1 MDEVDPGQ
9 PTPNPAP
16 PARPGERLRDARES
30 RSLSLAEIA
39 ARTRVP
45 QRHLEALEA
54 GDYSALPSP
63 TYAMGFSKAYA
74 RAVGVDEV
82 GIAQQV
88 RGELNTL
95 GPRQP
100 EYVPYE
106 TADPA
111 RVPSRGVAILGAGV
125 ALAVLILVGLWY
137 GTNLFQP
144 RAATSAE
151 SGPVVAQAVAPAVA
165 TQEPSPAAP
174 TGGEV
179 VLTASDDVW
188 LRVYDADNKT
198 LYLGTMKPGERF
210 VVPADAKDPM
220 INVGRPDKLA
230 VTLNGA
236 AIPPLGDGSRA
247 IKDVRV
253 GGAAIAARASG
264 QPEAATAGTP
274 AAGLTPASPNP
285 ASQTARSSGATR
297 SSQGNDNGR
306 RGDARERSASG
317 ETQRANLQSPQEP
330 APSSNSSAP

>member
-1 MDEVDPGQ
+1 MDEVDSGQ
-9 PTPNPAP
+9 PSPNPVP
-16 PARPGERLRDARES
+16 PARPGERLRVARES
-30 RSLSLAEIA
+30 RGLSLAEVA

-74 RAVGVDEV
+74 RAVDADEV
-82 GIAQQV
+82 AIGQAIRA
-88 RGELNTL
+88 ELDRL
-95 GPRQP
+95 GPRRP

-111 RVPSRGVAILGAGV
+111 RVPSRGIAIAGV
-125 ALAVLILVGLWY
+125 GIALAVLILVGLWY

-144 RAATSAE
+144 GNRTPGTSEA
-151 SGPVVAQAVAPAVA
+151 VVAQ
-165 TQEPSPAAP
+165 TIAP
-174 TGGEV
+174 TPNAAARPVAATGGQV

-210 VVPADAKDPM
+210 DVPANANNPM

-230 VTLNGA
+230 VTLNGS

-253 GGAAIAARASG
+253 SGEAIAARLSG
-264 QPEAATAGTP
+264 QPAAAATSSPGVAGDT
-274 AAGLTPASPNP
+274 GVDRSTGG
-285 ASQTARSSGATR
+285 SSGARTSRRDTR
-297 SSQGNDNGR
+297 P
-306 RGDARERSASG
+306 ALT
-317 ETQRANLQSPQEP
+317 ETQRANLQSSQEP
-330 APSSNSSAP
+330 AATVNSSAP

>member
-9 PTPNPAP
+9 PNPNPVP
-16 PARPGERLRDARES
+16 PARPGERLRDARDS
-30 RSLSLAEIA
+30 RGLSLAEVA

-54 GDYSALPSP
+54 GDYTALPSP

-82 GIAQQV
+82 AIAQDV
-88 RGELNTL
+88 RRELDRL

-111 RVPSRGVAILGAGV
+111 RVPSRGVAALGVGI

-137 GTNLFQP
+137 GTGLFRPQ
-144 RAATSAE
+144 TSAPADE
-151 SGPVVAQAVAPAVA
+151 VVVAQTIAPKPTPAA
-165 TQEPSPAAP
+165 SPAAP

-179 VLTASDDVW
+179 VLTANDEVW

-210 VVPADAKDPM
+210 VVPAGANDPK

-230 VTLNGA
+230 VTLNGS

-253 GGAAIAARASG
+253 SGPAIAARLAG
-264 QPEAATAGTP
+264 QPAPTPSPSAA
-274 AAGLTPASPNP
+274 ASRE
-285 ASQTARSSGATR
+285 TARESGRETDR
-297 SSQGNDNGR
+297 PR
-306 RGDARERSASG
+306 RERRTSRAA
-317 ETQRANLQSPQEP
+317 EDDTARANLQSSQEP
-330 APSSNSSAP
+330 AATGNSSAP

>member
-9 PTPNPAP
+9 PNPNPVP
-16 PARPGERLRDARES
+16 PARPGERLRDARDS
-30 RSLSLAEIA
+30 RGLSLAEIA

-54 GDYSALPSP
+54 GDYAALPSP
-63 TYAMGFSKAYA
+63 TYAMGFAKAYA
-74 RAVGVDEV
+74 RAVGADEV
-82 GIAQQV
+82 GIAQDV
-88 RGELNTL
+88 RRELDRL

-111 RVPSRGVAILGAGV
+111 RVPSRGVAVLGVGI

-137 GTNLFQP
+137 GTGLFKPQTQ
-144 RAATSAE
+144 AATDEA
-151 SGPVVAQAVAPAVA
+151 VVAQTIAPKPSAA
-165 TQEPSPAAP
+165 ASPAAP

-179 VLTASDDVW
+179 VLTANDEVW

-210 VVPADAKDPM
+210 VVPADANDPK

-230 VTLNGA
+230 VTLNGS

-253 GGAAIAARASG
+253 SGTAIAARLSG
-264 QPEAATAGTP
+264 APQPSPSPSATPTRDATP
-274 AAGLTPASPNP
+274 ARRDRR
-285 ASQTARSSGATR
+285 TARRPA
-297 SSQGNDNGR
+297 D
-306 RGDARERSASG
+306 
-317 ETQRANLQSPQEP
+317 ETARANLAAAQDA
-330 APSSNSSAP
+330 APTGNSTAP

>member
-9 PTPNPAP
+9 PNPNPVP
-16 PARPGERLRDARES
+16 PARPGDRLRDARES
-30 RSLSLAEIA
+30 RGLSLAEVA

-54 GDYSALPSP
+54 GDYAALPSP

-82 GIAQQV
+82 GIAQEV
-88 RGELNTL
+88 RRDLDRL
-95 GPRQP
+95 GPRRP

-111 RVPSRGVAILGAGV
+111 RVPSRGIAILGVGV

-137 GTNLFQP
+137 GTSLFQP
-144 RAATSAE
+144 NTGTPAADD
-151 SGPVVAQAVAPAVA
+151 GVVAQAIAPTPTPAATPAV
-165 TQEPSPAAP
+165 P
-174 TGGEV
+174 TGGQV
-179 VLTASDDVW
+179 VLTASDEVW
-188 LRVYDADNKT
+188 LRVYDADNAT

-210 VVPADAKDPM
+210 EVPAGAKDPM

-230 VTLNGA
+230 VTLNGS

-253 GGAAIAARASG
+253 SGEAIAARLAETSGSSAAASAPTTSRTAARG
-264 QPEAATAGTP
+264 TTAGRASTSSAATTGE
-274 AAGLTPASPNP
+274 
-285 ASQTARSSGATR
+285 TR
-297 SSQGNDNGR
+297 SIDGEQSQD
-306 RGDARERSASG
+306 
-317 ETQRANLQSPQEP
+317 P
-330 APSSNSSAP
+330 AVTSNSSTP

>member
-1 MDEVDPGQ
+1 MDEVDSGQ
-9 PTPNPAP
+9 PSPNPVP
-16 PARPGERLRDARES
+16 PARPGERLRVARES
-30 RSLSLAEIA
+30 RGLSLAEVA

-74 RAVGVDEV
+74 RSVGADEV
-82 GIAQQV
+82 AIGQAI
-88 RGELNTL
+88 RGELDRL
-95 GPRQP
+95 GPRRP

-111 RVPSRGVAILGAGV
+111 RVPSRGIAVVGV
-125 ALAVLILVGLWY
+125 GIALALLVLVGLYY
-137 GTNLFQP
+137 GTNLFKPGGTASASADGAVVQTIAP
-144 RAATSAE
+144 TPAPAAT
-151 SGPVVAQAVAPAVA
+151 PV
-165 TQEPSPAAP
+165 AP
-174 TGGEV
+174 TGGQV
-179 VLTASDDVW
+179 VLTANDEVW

-210 VVPADAKDPM
+210 EVPAGANNPM

-230 VTLNGA
+230 VTLNGS

-253 GGAAIAARASG
+253 SGAAIAARLAGQSEPDAAPTATSG
-264 QPEAATAGTP
+264 DRNSTRGT
-274 AAGLTPASPNP
+274 GS
-285 ASQTARSSGATR
+285 RSTSGT
-297 SSQGNDNGR
+297 G
-306 RGDARERSASG
+306 RSASRPALS

-330 APSSNSSAP
+330 AATGNSSAP

>member
-9 PTPNPAP
+9 PNPNPVH
-16 PARPGERLRDARES
+16 PARPGERLRDARNS
-30 RSLSLAEIA
+30 RGLSLAEIA

-54 GDYSALPSP
+54 GDYAALPSP

-74 RAVGVDEV
+74 RAVGADEV
-82 GIAQQV
+82 GIAQEV
-88 RGELNTL
+88 RRDLDRL

-111 RVPSRGVAILGAGV
+111 RVPSRGVAVLGVGI

-137 GTNLFQP
+137 GTGLFKPQT
-144 RAATSAE
+144 RAAADE
-151 SGPVVAQAVAPAVA
+151 AVVAQTIAPKPTAA
-165 TQEPSPAAP
+165 ASPAA

-179 VLTASDDVW
+179 VLTANDEVW
-188 LRVYDADNKT
+188 LRVYDADDKT

-210 VVPADAKDPM
+210 VVPAGANDPK

-230 VTLNGA
+230 VTLNGS
-236 AIPPLGDGSRA
+236 AIPPLGDGKRP

-253 GGAAIAARASG
+253 SGAAIAARLSG
-264 QPEAATAGTP
+264 APAPTATPSTSSAP
-274 AAGLTPASPNP
+274 ARSVPARS
-285 ASQTARSSGATR
+285 TARSE
-297 SSQGNDNGR
+297 R
-306 RGDARERSASG
+306 REARPALS
-317 ETQRANLQSPQEP
+317 ETQRANLQSAETP
-330 APSSNSSAP
+330 AAPAATGNSSAP

>member
-9 PTPNPAP
+9 PTPNPVP
-16 PARPGERLRDARES
+16 PARPGDKLRDAREG
-30 RSLSLAEIA
+30 RGLSLAEVA

-54 GDYSALPSP
+54 GDYAALPSP

-82 GIAQQV
+82 GIAQEV
-88 RGELNTL
+88 RRDLDRL
-95 GPRQP
+95 GPRRP

-111 RVPSRGVAILGAGV
+111 RVPSRGIAVLGVGV

-137 GTNLFQP
+137 GTSLFQP
-144 RAATSAE
+144 GGGTPAAGDTMVAQTIAPTPAPAAT
-151 SGPVVAQAVAPAVA
+151 
-165 TQEPSPAAP
+165 PAAAA
-174 TGGEV
+174 GGQV
-179 VLTASDDVW
+179 VLTASDEVW

-210 VVPADAKDPM
+210 EVPAGANDPM

-230 VTLNGA
+230 VTLNGS

-253 GGAAIAARASG
+253 GGAAISARLSGQSTAPATTATDAGTTRASTGGAARRNGGDRRPATGDAPRADG
-264 QPEAATAGTP
+264 QSSQEAA
-274 AAGLTPASPNP
+274 
-285 ASQTARSSGATR
+285 AT
-297 SSQGNDNGR
+297 G
-306 RGDARERSASG
+306 
-317 ETQRANLQSPQEP
+317 
-330 APSSNSSAP
+330 NSSAP

>member
-9 PTPNPAP
+9 PNPNPVH
-16 PARPGERLRDARES
+16 PARPGERLRDARNS
-30 RSLSLAEIA
+30 RGLSLAEIA

-54 GDYSALPSP
+54 GDYAALPSP

-74 RAVGVDEV
+74 RAVGADEV
-82 GIAQQV
+82 GIAQEV
-88 RGELNTL
+88 RRDLDRL

-111 RVPSRGVAILGAGV
+111 RVPSRGVAVLGVGI

-137 GTNLFQP
+137 GTGLFKPQT
-144 RAATSAE
+144 RAAVDEA
-151 SGPVVAQAVAPAVA
+151 VVAQTIAPKPTAA
-165 TQEPSPAAP
+165 ASPAA

-179 VLTASDDVW
+179 VLTANDEVW
-188 LRVYDADNKT
+188 LRVYDADDKT

-210 VVPADAKDPM
+210 VVPAGANDPK

-230 VTLNGA
+230 VTLNGS

-253 GGAAIAARASG
+253 SGAAIAARLSG
-264 QPEAATAGTP
+264 QPAATPSP
-274 AAGLTPASPNP
+274 AASPSAAPSSAAAASRD
-285 ASQTARSSGATR
+285 RSDTG
-297 SSQGNDNGR
+297 SSR
-306 RGDARERSASG
+306 RRDRERARPATD
-317 ETQRANLQSPQEP
+317 ETARANLSSAQEP
-330 APSSNSSAP
+330 AATGNSTAP

>member
-1 MDEVDPGQ
+1 MDEVDSGQ
-9 PTPNPAP
+9 PSPNPVP
-16 PARPGERLRDARES
+16 PARPGERLRVARES
-30 RSLSLAEIA
+30 RGLSLAEVA

-74 RAVGVDEV
+74 RAVDADEV
-82 GIAQQV
+82 AIGQAIRA
-88 RGELNTL
+88 ELDRL
-95 GPRQP
+95 GPRRP

-111 RVPSRGVAILGAGV
+111 RVPSRGIAIAGV
-125 ALAVLILVGLWY
+125 GIALAVLILVGLWY

-144 RAATSAE
+144 RNRTPGASEA
-151 SGPVVAQAVAPAVA
+151 VVAQ
-165 TQEPSPAAP
+165 TIAP
-174 TGGEV
+174 TPNAAARPVAATGGQV

-210 VVPADAKDPM
+210 EVPANANNPM

-230 VTLNGA
+230 VTLNGS

-253 GGAAIAARASG
+253 SGEAIAARLSG
-264 QPEAATAGTP
+264 QPAAAATSSPGVAGDT
-274 AAGLTPASPNP
+274 GVDRSTGG
-285 ASQTARSSGATR
+285 SSGARTSRRDTR
-297 SSQGNDNGR
+297 P
-306 RGDARERSASG
+306 ALT
-317 ETQRANLQSPQEP
+317 ETQRANLQSSQEP
-330 APSSNSSAP
+330 AATVNSSAP